1 MSHMHKFILI
11 LLAFATIN
19 TTNAQD
25 FSGQWKGSF
34 TDNSNKNMGWGGNKC
49 DYVIDLESN
58 GKKVSGFSYTY
69 FTDGGKRFYTICKL
83 EGIADIKKKYVEFT
97 EVERTKTNVP
107 KEISNCFQIHKLT
120 FFKQTDGDETLEG
133 NWTPAPDQ
141 KGNCGFG
148 STILSRRSLKSSFPN
163 FKNPTAKSGNRFL
176 NPVISPSKIQPSSPN
191 ESSRTP
197 AVNSSA
203 GTDNSNPAPNNDVT
217 GKRESPLTK
226 LNTET
231 AKPAS
236 PGSKTFPSPGLQFE
250 KRDNTVLKTIEV
262 ETSDIKIDMY
272 DNGEVD
278 GDSVSLFLNGKLMV
292 ARKKL
297 TTQPITLH
305 ILMDEMDED
314 NELVMYAENLGT
326 IPPNTALM
334 VITDGGKRY
343 EVRITS
349 DLQKSGTIKFVK
361 KNKVKPL
368 E

>member
-1 MSHMHKFILI
+1 MHKI
-11 LLAFATIN
+11 LLSLVAFAAIN
-19 TTNAQD
+19 AIKAQD
-25 FSGQWKGSF
+25 LSGQWKGSF
-34 TDNSNKNMGWGGNKC
+34 IDNSNKYTGWGGNKC

-58 GKKVSGFSYTY
+58 GKIVSGFSYTY
-69 FTDGGKRFYTICKL
+69 FTEGGKRFYTICKL
-83 EGIADIKKKYVEFT
+83 EGIADSKKKYVEFT

-107 KEISNCFQIHKLT
+107 KEINNCFQIHKLT
-120 FFKQTDGDETLEG
+120 FFKKTDGDETLEG
-133 NWTPAPDQ
+133 NWSPSPNQ
-141 KGNCGFG
+141 QGNCGFG
-148 STILSRRSLKSSFPN
+148 TTLLSRRSLKSSFPN
-163 FKNPTAKSGNRFL
+163 FKNPTSKSSNKFL
-176 NPVISPSKIQPSSPN
+176 NPVIASSKNQPSSP
-191 ESSRTP
+191 E
-197 AVNSSA
+197 NSKVPINIDA
-203 GTDNSNPAPNNDVT
+203 DGDENGNSVPNSDLSP
-217 GKRESPLTK
+217 KKESPLTK
-226 LNTET
+226 LNTES

-278 GDSVSLFLNGKLMV
+278 GDSVSLFLNGKLV
-292 ARKKL
+292 IARKKL
-297 TTQPITLH
+297 TTQAITLH
-305 ILMDEMDED
+305 IPMDDLEEE

-334 VITDGGKRY
+334 VITDGSKRY

-361 KNKVKPL
+361 KNKIKPL